1 MQEGAASSM
10 SPTTTIDEAV
20 EEIFR
25 ACNSYERMDAVL
37 DLLGDID
44 FSDWLAVLGQIWSSA
59 DNVGLYR
66 DDLVE
71 VLTDWMDN
79 PHTVIPELMTPE
91 EMAAFEA
98 LPDEVTIYRGC
109 CVANNRSGLS
119 WSLSREVASRF
130 PFLTRYRASDPVLLT
145 AKVPKSRIAA
155 IKLERDEQEVIVVDL
170 PAGAWT
176 EEVLIEK

>member
-1 MQEGAASSM
+1 M
-10 SPTTTIDEAV
+10 STTTTIDAAV
-20 EEIFR
+20 DEIFR
-25 ACNSYERMDAVL
+25 TCNSYESMGAMM

-44 FSDWLAVLGQIWSSA
+44 FSDWLSVLGQIWSSS

-91 EMAAFEA
+91 ELDAYAA

-109 CVANNRSGLS
+109 GANNRSGLS
-119 WSLSREVASRF
+119 WSLSCEVASRF
-130 PFLTRYRASDPVLLT
+130 PLLTRYRANLPVLLT
-145 AKVPKSRIAA
+145 ARVPKSRIAA
-155 IKLERDEQEVIVVDL
+155 MELQRDEREVIVVDL
-170 PAGAWT
+170 PASAWT
-176 EEVLIEK
+176 EEVLIEH